1 MKHQTSLLTLNLLR
15 YMSVLVFSIP
25 HTKVR
30 SLNILHL
37 AIVIGK
43 IVPDMVFFK
52 NNGYNTNKQTKKSS
66 LLQEK

>member
-1 MKHQTSLLTLNLLR
+1 
-15 YMSVLVFSIP
+15 MSVLVFSIP

>member
-1 MKHQTSLLTLNLLR
+1 
-15 YMSVLVFSIP
+15 MSILVFSIP

-66 LLQEK
+66 ILQEK